1 MLKTRFY
8 HLQGLREHHAVK
20 PDDVGVVQR
29 LHGGHLL
36 EKVRQR
42 VRLSG
47 HAVP

>member
-1 MLKTRFY
+1 MFY

-36 EKVRQR
+36 EEVCQR